1 MLTLSNCSNVQARHE
16 VHEHCNEI
24 ISHIKCTTGT
34 MRQHSQNAIVNGMGY
49 LSHNA
54 VRGQIDFT
62 IKCTQL
68 FFLILPSDAV

>member
-49 LSHNA
+49 LSHNE
-54 VRGQIDFT
+54 GQIDFT

-68 FFLILPSDAV
+68 LFLILPSDAV

>member
-16 VHEHCNEI
+16 VHEHYNEI
-24 ISHIKCTTGT
+24 ISHIKCKTGT

-68 FFLILPSDAV
+68 LFLILPSDAV

>member
-16 VHEHCNEI
+16 VHEHYNEI

-49 LSHNA
+49 LSHIM
-54 VRGQIDFT
+54 Q
-62 IKCTQL
+62 
-68 FFLILPSDAV
+68 

>member
-16 VHEHCNEI
+16 VHEHYNEI

-54 VRGQIDFT
+54 VRGQIT
-62 IKCTQL
+62 IKCTQFL
-68 FFLILPSDAV
+68 FLILPSDAV